1 MNDDNNEEHNKSP
14 KSLDTFIEGVNEGNY
29 DENDIIQNRG
39 YDLTKDLSFKCQ
51 QGTQKKIDTQPKK
64 DSKNNSQ
71 TNCKEIVLAGQEP
84 TPNPN
89 VETIP
94 DDVIDLDDNGND

>member
-1 MNDDNNEEHNKSP
+1 MNDDNNEENNKSP

-51 QGTQKKIDTQPKK
+51 QGNQKKTDTPIQAHKK

-71 TNCKEIVLAGQEP
+71 TNSKEMVLASKVP
-84 TPNPN
+84 DST

-94 DDVIDLDDNGND
+94 DDVIDLDDND